1 MLKQQARTVAAALY
15 AVDLAST
22 LGSLAGAY
30 VLRSE
35 LLPRLFPKAF
45 PTGLYP
51 FSYYLVLA
59 GPIVLIWTVLLFGW
73 KAYRSRRTSGL
84 KSEVALL
91 LRIAAAGT
99 VLLTLVVFGARWDF
113 ISRPFLVIFAALN
126 WVVLVFERLLV
137 RLVARW
143 VRSRGFNYR
152 TVVLVGDTP
161 RARSMAR
168 LIRDHPW
175 WGLKLLGVVRERPS
189 TSPEGT
195 TADGLPVLG
204 TLADFQTIVSSLPI
218 DEVILAVDR
227 GDLES
232 LEDVFLTCEEMGIQ
246 TRLVLDFFPHV
257 LARVSLEEFEGTPLL
272 TFSTTPHD
280 APSLVAKRVI
290 DVAGAIVLGL
300 LYLPALGIAALL
312 IRASSRGPALFRQT
326 RCGLNGRPFTLWKLR
341 TMVDGAHEKL
351 LDVAHLNVHA
361 GPVFK
366 APNDPRVTMV
376 GRLIRRLSLDEAP
389 QFWNVLVGEMSLVG
403 PRPPIPEEVARYERW
418 QRRRLSMKPGLTGLW
433 QVSGRSDI
441 PDFDEWMALDLAYID
456 NWSLG
461 LDLKILARTVP
472 AVLKGDGAR

>member
-1 MLKQQARTVAAALY
+1 MLKQQARTVAATLY
-15 AVDLAST
+15 AADLAST
-22 LGSLAGAY
+22 LASLAAAY

-35 LLPRLFPKAF
+35 LLPRLFPGRF

-59 GPIVLIWTVLLFGW
+59 GPIVVVWTALLFGW
-73 KAYRSRRTSGL
+73 RAYRSRRTSGL
-84 KSEVALL
+84 RSEVALL
-91 LRIAAAGT
+91 LRISATGT
-99 VLLTLVVFGARWDF
+99 VLLTLVVFAARWDF
-113 ISRPFLVIFAALN
+113 ISRPFLLIFALLN
-126 WVVLVFERLLV
+126 WVLLVFERLFV

-143 VRSRGFNYR
+143 VRARGFNYR

-161 RARSMAR
+161 RARAMAR
-168 LIRDHPW
+168 LLREHPW

-195 TADGLPVLG
+195 TANGLPVLG
-204 TLADFQTIVSSLPI
+204 TLADFTQIVTTLPV

-227 GDLES
+227 GDLAS
-232 LEDVFLTCEEMGIQ
+232 LEDIFLMCEEMGIK

-257 LARVSLEEFEGTPLL
+257 LAKVSLEEFEGTPLL
-272 TFSTTPHD
+272 TFSTTPSD
-280 APSLVAKRVI
+280 QPGLWAKRLI
-290 DVAGAIVLGL
+290 DVSGAVVLGL
-300 LYLPALGIAALL
+300 LYLPALLVAALL
-312 IRASSRGPALFRQT
+312 TKLSSRGPALFRQT
-326 RCGLNGRPFTLWKLR
+326 RCGLYGRPFTLLKLR

-351 LDVAHLNVHA
+351 EEVAHLNEHE

-366 APNDPRVTMV
+366 SGSDPRVTPV
-376 GRLIRRLSLDEAP
+376 GRFIRRFSLDEAP
-389 QFWNVLVGEMSLVG
+389 QFWNVLRGEMSLVG
-403 PRPPIPEEVARYERW
+403 PRPPIPEEVARYDRW

-461 LDLKILARTVP
+461 LDLKILARTIP
-472 AVLKGDGAR
+472 AVLKGEGAR